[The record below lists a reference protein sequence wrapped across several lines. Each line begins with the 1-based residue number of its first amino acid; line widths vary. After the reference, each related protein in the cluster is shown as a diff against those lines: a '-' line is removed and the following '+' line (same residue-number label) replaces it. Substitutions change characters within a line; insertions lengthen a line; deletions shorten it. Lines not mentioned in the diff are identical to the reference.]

1 MTQNAANSALRTQP
15 TSIRPECRCPSQP
28 LFPGRCRPGVSW
40 RRMGSSKRGF
50 RLNVTAAD
58 PATFGAV
65 TVLFAAAALGAAYF
79 PARRALRI
87 DPAAALRSE

>member
-1 MTQNAANSALRTQP
+1 M
-15 TSIRPECRCPSQP
+15 
-28 LFPGRCRPGVSW
+28 
-40 RRMGSSKRGF
+40 
-50 RLNVTAAD
+50 TAAD